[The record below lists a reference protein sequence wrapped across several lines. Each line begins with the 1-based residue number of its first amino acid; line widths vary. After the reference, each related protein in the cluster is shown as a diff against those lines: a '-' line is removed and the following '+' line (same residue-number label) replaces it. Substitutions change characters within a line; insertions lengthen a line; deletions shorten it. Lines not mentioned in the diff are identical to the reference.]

1 MGGIV
6 REHDGMT
13 ALGPRRIAL
22 DGPANFRDLGGY
34 PTRDGRTVRSGRVFR
49 SDSLSHLSE
58 ADVSRLV
65 DDLGLVTVA
74 DLRAPNEIATY
85 GHAPLG
91 GRGVTVHHLP
101 IVDETRRTRDDADRH
116 LASRPMAEIYTV
128 MLERFADR
136 FVAVLRVVA
145 EPANQPVV
153 FHCAAGKD
161 RTGLVAALLLGVL
174 GVADDVIALDYATT
188 AEHLDELLTR
198 QRARGP
204 AGDETAS
211 VDPALL
217 TAEAHV
223 MREVLSRLTAS
234 HGSVDEYA
242 LAHGLDERD
251 VASLRTSLLA

>member
-1 MGGIV
+1 
-6 REHDGMT
+6 MT
-13 ALGPRRIAL
+13 ALGPQRIVL
-22 DGPANFRDLGGY
+22 DGPANFRDVGGY
-34 PTRDGRTVRSGRVFR
+34 PARDGRTVRSGRVFR
-49 SDSLSHLSE
+49 SDSLSHLSD
-58 ADVSRLV
+58 ADVAHLV
-65 DDLGLVTVA
+65 DGLGLVTVV
-74 DLRAPNEIATY
+74 DLRASNEVATY

-91 GRGVTVHHLP
+91 GRGVALHHLP
-101 IVDETRRTRDDADRH
+101 IVDETRRTGADAERD
-116 LASRPMAEIYTV
+116 LTSRPMAEIYGV

-145 EPANQPVV
+145 DPANQPVV

-188 AEHLDELLTR
+188 AEHLDELLAR
-198 QRARGP
+198 QRARG
-204 AGDETAS
+204 ASGNETSS

-234 HGSVDEYA
+234 HGSVDRYVR
-242 LAHGLDERD
+242 AHGLDARD
-251 VASLRTSLLA
+251 VESLRASLLVSTR